1 MTPKH
6 IVICDDHLLFLNGI
20 AELLRNANKGYE
32 IVSFNRADECRDHLK
47 RHQVDVFICDL
58 NIGDT
63 DGFVLLE
70 ELKEQLK
77 HTKKIILTAYYED
90 FLIQKA
96 KRMGMDAFLKKETT
110 AEELIK
116 VIEMAPSKEFQTN
129 GRDSRSVAVYRTIDE
144 PIVNKFRISKQEK
157 EVIKLIIKGL
167 TSKEIGE
174 ALFVSKTT
182 VDTHRRNIYKKLEI
196 SNSST
201 LIKFAHENNLLS

>member
-1 MTPKH
+1 MPKH

-20 AELLRNANKGYE
+20 AELLKNADHGYE
-32 IVSFNRADECRDHLK
+32 ITRFSRAEECKDYLRNHKVEVL
-47 RHQVDVFICDL
+47 ICDL

-70 ELKEQLK
+70 ELKDQLK
-77 HTKKIILTAYYED
+77 DTKKIILTAYYED

-116 VIEMAPSKEFQTN
+116 VIEMEPASGFQTN
-129 GRDSRSVAVYRTIDE
+129 GKDSRSVDVYRAIDE

>member
-1 MTPKH
+1 MMPKH

-20 AELLRNANKGYE
+20 AELLKNADQGYE
-32 IVSFNRADECRDHLK
+32 ITKFNRADECKAHL
-47 RHQVDVFICDL
+47 RQHQADVLICDL

-70 ELKEQLK
+70 ELREQLK
-77 HTKKIILTAYYED
+77 QTKKIILTAYYED

-116 VIEMAPSKEFQTN
+116 VIEMPANDGFHTN
-129 GRDSRSVAVYRTIDE
+129 GRDNRSVDVYRTIDE

-157 EVIKLIIKGL
+157 EVIRLIIKGL

-201 LIKFAHENNLLS
+201 LIKFAHENNLLN

>member
-32 IVSFNRADECRDHLK
+32 IASFNRADECRNHLK
-47 RHQVDVFICDL
+47 HHRVDVFICDL

-70 ELKEQLK
+70 ELKENLK

>member
-1 MTPKH
+1 MMPKH

-20 AELLRNANKGYE
+20 AELLRNAGKGYE
-32 IVSFNRADECRDHLK
+32 ITSFSRADECRNYLK
-47 RHQVDVFICDL
+47 QHQTDVFICDL

-70 ELKEQLK
+70 ELKERLK
-77 HTKKIILTAYYED
+77 YCKKIILTAYYED

-96 KRMGMDAFLKKETT
+96 KRMGIDAFLKKETT

-116 VIEMAPSKEFQTN
+116 VIEMSASAGFQTN
-129 GRDSRSVAVYRTIDE
+129 GRDSRSIDVYRAIDE

-201 LIKFAHENNLLS
+201 LIKFAHENNLLN

>member
-32 IVSFNRADECRDHLK
+32 IVSFNRADECRKHLK
-47 RHQVDVFICDL
+47 DHRIDVFICDL

-70 ELKEQLK
+70 ELREQLK

-110 AEELIK
+110 ADELIK

-129 GRDSRSVAVYRTIDE
+129 GRDSRSVDVYRTIDE

-201 LIKFAHENNLLS
+201 LIKFAHENNLLN

>member
-1 MTPKH
+1 MMPKH

-32 IVSFNRADECRDHLK
+32 ISSFSRAEECRNYL
-47 RHQVDVFICDL
+47 RHHPTDVFICDL
-58 NIGDT
+58 NIGDI

-70 ELKEQLK
+70 ELKETLK

-116 VIEMAPSKEFQTN
+116 VIEMAPSKGFQTN
-129 GRDSRSVAVYRTIDE
+129 GKDSRGVDVYRAIDE

-174 ALFVSKTT
+174 TLFVTKTT

-201 LIKFAHENNLLS
+201 LIKFAHENNLLN